1 MNIQA
6 PPAQPADA
14 PPALDPAQQSLA
26 EALRVSFAILKF
38 AMLGLL
44 IAYAFSGTFSV
55 GSNEVALRLRFG
67 DYVGDPGS
75 RVLERGTYLAAPFPI
90 EQVVKVDTRPATLS
104 LDREFW
110 FETTKGDSGL
120 TRTQLQGQKAQPLH
134 PLRDGSLITGD
145 SSIVHAKWTLTWR
158 VADPVAFLTNVGSR
172 RMGESIVRLVAQQ
185 GIVHA
190 VAQLAADDVLR
201 GIVNRELAVSLMQ
214 RRLDDM
220 RTGLVVDQLALDK
233 VSAPMRVAGSF
244 DAVTSAESD
253 RAGRI
258 VAAQQERARILGETA
273 GEASAAIVELLTAYE
288 RAVDEGD
295 ADAARRLQDRIDAGL
310 GELRIGDA
318 SIGGEVARVVN
329 AAKTYRTQIV
339 EQVAAEAQAYSQL
352 LPQYEQNPRLVL
364 AKLWEDARE
373 SILTGDV
380 ETFYTVPGQLELQ
393 LNRDPELL
401 KERQKEQLRSR
412 KREQREAEASR

>member
-1 MNIQA
+1 
-6 PPAQPADA
+6 
-14 PPALDPAQQSLA
+14 
-26 EALRVSFAILKF
+26 
-38 AMLGLL
+38 
-44 IAYAFSGTFSV
+44 
-55 GSNEVALRLRFG
+55 
-67 DYVGDPGS
+67 
-75 RVLERGTYLAAPFPI
+75 
-90 EQVVKVDTRPATLS
+90 
-104 LDREFW
+104 
-110 FETTKGDSGL
+110 
-120 TRTQLQGQKAQPLH
+120 
-134 PLRDGSLITGD
+134 
-145 SSIVHAKWTLTWR
+145 
-158 VADPVAFLTNVGSR
+158 
-172 RMGESIVRLVAQQ
+172 
-185 GIVHA
+185 
-190 VAQLAADDVLR
+190 
-201 GIVNRELAVSLMQ
+201 LAVSLMQ

-364 AKLWEDARE
+364 ARLWEDARE